1 MSPRGGRRARTYVR
15 WRELRNSSGRS
26 CEGSRGAHEDRS
38 TGAPEAGCPGPT
50 VKPDARISRR
60 DGRDARPCPRT
71 RHTPRRTGTAHVCQ
85 HPTTSPAPATLR
97 HFRVVSFELVVFVLR
112 SPGSSTAGTPWL
124 RETRRR
130 PTRQSQEAFSTLH
143 PLPAA
148 FERAARAPR
157 HCPGVPTMHHGSR
170 SCPGLEHENHH
181 TSAATESSTEGQR
194 PPERDPHE

>member
-1 MSPRGGRRARTYVR
+1 MPRSA
-15 WRELRNSSGRS
+15 
-26 CEGSRGAHEDRS
+26 
-38 TGAPEAGCPGPT
+38 T

-97 HFRVVSFELVVFVLR
+97 HFRVVSFVLR

-130 PTRQSQEAFSTLH
+130 PTAEPEAFSTLH
-143 PLPAA
+143 PLQYLSGQLEPAPSLSSA
-148 FERAARAPR
+148 
-157 HCPGVPTMHHGSR
+157 GVPTMHHASYMRPGHAR

>member
-15 WRELRNSSGRS
+15 WRELQLVRAIVR
-26 CEGSRGAHEDRS
+26 SRGAHEDRS
-38 TGAPEAGCPGPT
+38 TGAPEAGCPGPNPGPT

-97 HFRVVSFELVVFVLR
+97 HFRVVSFEVHFVVVFVLR

-130 PTRQSQEAFSTLH
+130 PTRQSKEAFSTLH
-143 PLPAA
+143 PLPAVFGA
-148 FERAARAPR
+148 GSSSPR
-157 HCPGVPTMHHGSR
+157 HCPGVPTM
-170 SCPGLEHENHH
+170 
-181 TSAATESSTEGQR
+181 
-194 PPERDPHE
+194 